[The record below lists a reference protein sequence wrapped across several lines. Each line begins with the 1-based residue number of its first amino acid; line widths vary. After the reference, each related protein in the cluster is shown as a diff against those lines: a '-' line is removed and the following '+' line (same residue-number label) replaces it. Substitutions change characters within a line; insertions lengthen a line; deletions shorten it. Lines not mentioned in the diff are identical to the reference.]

1 MNGCTAKDTVVI
13 SVYAKPLITKSNDT
27 TLCRNTTI
35 QLFATGGTSYL
46 WSPSTGLSNPN
57 IANPTATPTATTTY
71 VVTVTDANTC
81 SYKDSVK
88 LSVKPPP
95 VFSVSPDQN
104 VCTNDSK
111 QLAASGGNSY
121 LWQPSAFLNNPNISN
136 PVATPAATTTYTVKI
151 KDNTCNDST
160 VLSTTLTVLPLPSI
174 KATKSND
181 IDCSSNFS
189 QLNATG
195 GRQYLWAPGT
205 TLNDSTI
212 SNPIAKPLTTILF
225 TVAGTDVNGCKN
237 TDTVTVNV
245 SFTNAGYN
253 MPNAY
258 SPNGDGLNDCFGLKY
273 WGTVTK
279 LEFSIYNRWGERVFF
294 TTDPSKCWD
303 GKYKGE
309 LQNIGVYVYVIK
321 ATTVCADVSKK
332 GTFVLLR

>member
-57 IANPTATPTATTTY
+57 IANPTATPTSTTTY

-104 VCTNDSK
+104 VCTNNSK
-111 QLAASGGNSY
+111 QLTASGGNFY

-136 PVATPAATTTYTVKI
+136 PVATPAVTTTYTVKI

-174 KATKSND
+174 KASKTND

-212 SNPIAKPLTTILF
+212 SNPIAKPLTTTLF
-225 TVAGTDVNGCKN
+225 TVAGTDMNGCKN